1 FDPAYEKISRR
12 FLAHPDEFAR
22 AFARARFKL
31 THRDM
36 GPRARYLGSEVPAED
51 LIWQDPIPAV
61 DHELIGAQDIAT
73 LKARI
78 LASGLPVSELV
89 GTAWA
94 STSTFRGSDRRGGAN
109 GARIRLEP
117 QKGWEVN
124 QPAQLSELLKT
135 LEGIRSAFNRAQP
148 GGKKLSLSDLIVLAG
163 CAGVEQAA
171 KEAGHAVAVPVDP
184 RPTDASH

>member
-1 FDPAYEKISRR
+1 
-12 FLAHPDEFAR
+12 
-22 AFARARFKL
+22 
-31 THRDM
+31 
-36 GPRARYLGSEVPAED
+36 
-51 LIWQDPIPAV
+51 
-61 DHELIGAQDIAT
+61 
-73 LKARI
+73 
-78 LASGLPVSELV
+78 V

-171 KEAGHAVAVPVDP
+171 KEAGHAVAVPFDP
-184 RPTDASH
+184 GRMDASQEQTDAPPSLRWSRSQMASETTRRAKAACPPRRCWSTKRSSSP